1 MFSGESFVS
10 WESIDLLSLIGN
22 DDFEERDTNDDDNP
36 QSSLVELHSFI
47 NVETVIY

>member
-1 MFSGESFVS
+1 MKAFSLEQM
-10 WESIDLLSLIGN
+10 LICLVGN
-22 DDFEERDTNDDDNP
+22 DEVEEGDKNDDDNP